1 MRWLRQ
7 KCKWDCLALWLRTT
21 VRQASVI
28 KVLNGAG
35 CCGTAKRALR
45 LERHASNISLLDVD
59 QGLKRLVQDNG
70 AVLSFAFDNIDI
82 AKGPLDGRSTHWMNG
97 LAVFTRLDLQSVAA
111 TAVREMPAWQKPL
124 GDLKDIKPID
134 EPKCVVLPR
143 DPSHT
148 YTKQQHGPFF
158 GPQTEDGL
166 GQTLQYTVLSLQ
178 EGTERGSEGHYPGC
192 IL

>member
-1 MRWLRQ
+1 
-7 KCKWDCLALWLRTT
+7 
-21 VRQASVI
+21 
-28 KVLNGAG
+28 
-35 CCGTAKRALR
+35 